1 MQKKLS
7 TYDVFLYS
15 ILVGCVA
22 TIFLLFFLLF
32 FHTFHFITFHPFS
45 ITEQIIIKDHW
56 FIRILYYSCLFI
68 VYCICC
74 VVLSLI
80 YFLFWLKRKELQ
92 IGVVYGIC
100 LWAIFYILFPYLFVD
115 KLYIMHLPMKM
126 TVTMFCLSVLY
137 GCFVGYPI
145 FFYDQIVSFSLSTYY
160 LTQSFSFD

>member
-56 FIRILYYSCLFI
+56 FIRILYYSCIFI
-68 VYCICC
+68 VYCICS
-74 VVLSLI
+74 VALSLI
-80 YFLFWLKRKELQ
+80 YFLFWRKRKEWQ
-92 IGVVYGIC
+92 IGVVYGIG

-137 GCFVGYPI
+137 GLFVGYSI
-145 FFYDQIVSFSLSTYY
+145 SYYDQSVSMSTS
-160 LTQSFSFD
+160 T